1 MKTMNRF
8 GAVLGVVGVLALG
21 GCETT
26 NDPYRSSNP
35 GTAYPGA
42 VNTGNANSG
51 YGVVQSIELVQ
62 QGNTGNTGIGGSGV
76 GMGTIAG
83 AVVGG
88 VLGNQVGSGTGRT
101 VATVAGAAGGAYV
114 GHELE
119 NRQQQRTADVYQ
131 FTVRMDSGSYQTFS
145 QNTSA
150 GFRVGDRVRIDNGY
164 LQRY

>member
-1 MKTMNRF
+1 MNKF

-26 NDPYRSSNP
+26 NDPYRSSRP

-51 YGVVQSIELVQ
+51 YGVVQSIDLVQ
-62 QGNTGNTGIGGSGV
+62 QGNTGIGGSGV

-119 NRQQQRTADVYQ
+119 NRQQQRTADVYRI
-131 FTVRMDSGSYQTFS
+131 TVRMDNGSYQALT
-145 QNTSA
+145 QNTNS
-150 GFRVGDRVRIDNGY
+150 GFRAGDRVRVDNGY